1 MLKEKISTLNEIHAK
16 CKLSPELYDEIR
28 KIIRYDHSRRIG
40 HYQKFNNEL
49 PPDLQIKLALE
60 IHKDIYETIDFFKD
74 KPQEFVG
81 WCVPMLKIMVYH
93 EDQYIYQEGDSI
105 DFLYFIE
112 KGTAGF
118 VLPR

>member
-1 MLKEKISTLNEIHAK
+1 M
-16 CKLSPELYDEIR
+16 
-28 KIIRYDHSRRIG
+28 
-40 HYQKFNNEL
+40 
-49 PPDLQIKLALE
+49 E

-93 EDQYIYQEGDSI
+93 DDQYIYTEGDSI
-105 DFLYFIE
+105 NFLYFIE

-118 VLPR
+118 VLPRYHNAIYIVIERGDYFGVIDLVPVREKKGKLDFDNGGTQELKRVFTV